1 LLNALSV
8 LNTLLD
14 KPARAL
20 LFDLDGTLVDSV
32 PDLAAAID
40 AMLIDMGY
48 KPAGEQRVRHWVG
61 NGAVKLVQR
70 ALTYAQQG
78 DESTLLDENLQDWQS
93 AHQCFLKH
101 YGRLSPDF
109 SCLYPGVIEAITAWH
124 QQGVAMAVVT
134 NKPKQFVPEILQHFA
149 LDIFFPVI
157 VGGDCLLQRKPSPE
171 PLYFACEQLSVSA
184 NECIMIGDSKNDV
197 GAARA
202 AGMSVACVSYGY
214 NHGEPIERAKPDIV
228 VDSLMQLL

>member
-1 LLNALSV
+1 MLNALSA

-40 AMLIDMGY
+40 AMLVDRGY
-48 KPAGEQRVRHWVG
+48 APAGEQRVRHWVG

-70 ALTYAQQG
+70 ALTHARQG
-78 DESTLLDENLQDWQS
+78 DDPIQSNEPQDWQS

-109 SCLYPGVIEAITAWH
+109 SCLYPGVHEAITVWH

-157 VGGDCLLQRKPSPE
+157 VGGDCLPQRKPSPE

-184 NECIMIGDSKNDV
+184 SECIMIGDSKNDV

-202 AGMSVACVSYGY
+202 ADMPVACVSYGY
-214 NHGEPIERAKPDIV
+214 NHGEPIEQSGPDIV
-228 VDSLMQLL
+228 VDSLVELL